1 MNLEF
6 IESTTLPDA
15 WFQCIDRI
23 LESGRKYTID
33 RGSYE
38 GQQRLEFDYIT
49 VHIKYPGVRPLLP
62 DIPSHL
68 GIPNPVAD
76 GYLEEY
82 LPYLMTSIKKEGED
96 YTYGERL
103 AGWSYFKFP
112 NAKADELYSSELQ
125 DFIDLVQVDQIE
137 EVIRMYKRDGH
148 GTNQACMEVAMPSD
162 IILKDPPCLRSIDCR
177 ISDGKL
183 HFVVY
188 FRSWDL
194 WSGMP
199 ANLGAIQ
206 LMKEYMASEI
216 GVNDGEII
224 ASSKGL
230 HLYDYAWKLA
240 ELRAGKEISNG

>member
-6 IESTTLPDA
+6 IEARDLPDA

-23 LESGRKYTID
+23 LESGKKYTID

-38 GQQRLEFDYIT
+38 GQQRLEFDHIT

-62 DIPSHL
+62 DIPPHL

-82 LPYLMTSIKKEGED
+82 LPYLMTSTKKEGED

-103 AGWSYFKFP
+103 TAG
-112 NAKADELYSSELQ
+112 AILYDQKRYAPYDVYGGE
-125 DFIDLVQVDQIE
+125 VDQIQ
-137 EVIRMYKRDGH
+137 EVIKMYKTQGY
-148 GTNQACMEVAMPSD
+148 GTNQACMEVAQPSD
-162 IILKDPPCLRSIDCR
+162 ITLNDPPCLRLIDTR
-177 ISDGKL
+177 VSDGYL

-194 WSGMP
+194 WNGFP

-216 GVNDGEII
+216 DVKDGEII

-230 HLYDYAWKLA
+230 HLYDYAWELA
-240 ELRAGKEISNG
+240 KVRAGKEIIDD

>member
-6 IESTTLPDA
+6 IEARDLPDA

-23 LESGRKYTID
+23 LESGKKYTID

-38 GQQRLEFDYIT
+38 GQQRLEFDHIT

-62 DIPSHL
+62 DIPPHL

-82 LPYLMTSIKKEGED
+82 LPYLMTSTKKEGED

-103 AGWSYFKFP
+103 TNYHFHYKEGL
-112 NAKADELYSSELQ
+112 D
-125 DFIDLVQVDQIE
+125 DFMHIDQIQG
-137 EVIRMYKRDGH
+137 VIEMYKKDGY
-148 GTNQACMEVAMPSD
+148 GTNQACMEIGMPSD
-162 IILKDPPCLRSIDCR
+162 IILNDPPCLRLIDTR
-177 ISDGKL
+177 VSDGYL

-194 WSGMP
+194 WNGLP

-216 GVNDGEII
+216 GVKDGEII

-230 HLYDYAWKLA
+230 HLYDYAWELA
-240 ELRAGKEISNG
+240 KLRANK

>member
-6 IESTTLPDA
+6 IEARDLPDA

-23 LESGRKYTID
+23 LESGKKYTID

-38 GQQRLEFDYIT
+38 GQQRLEFDHIT

-62 DIPSHL
+62 DIPPHL

-82 LPYLMTSIKKEGED
+82 LPYLMTSTKKEGED

-103 AGWSYFKFP
+103 TNYHFYYEEGL
-112 NAKADELYSSELQ
+112 N
-125 DFIDLVQVDQIE
+125 DFMHIDQIQG
-137 EVIRMYKRDGH
+137 VIEMYKKDGY
-148 GTNQACMEVAMPSD
+148 GTNQACMEIGMPSD
-162 IILKDPPCLRSIDCR
+162 IILNDPPCLRLIDTR
-177 ISDGKL
+177 VSDGYL

-194 WSGMP
+194 WNGLP

-206 LMKEYMASEI
+206 LMKEYM
-216 GVNDGEII
+216 DTPR
-224 ASSKGL
+224 L
-230 HLYDYAWKLA
+230 LQ
-240 ELRAGKEISNG
+240 